1 MPTWGNT
8 DAANSIPLFA
18 QFREAAPFL
27 YFITA
32 NNTVAGN
39 TITLT
44 SNTGFS
50 TIANGSYVYAIEAN
64 TGVTANVSRLAKD
77 LSYVDQNDIDFYRSN
92 NVITNAN
99 SSPGYSYI
107 QLNNNLAGNL
117 QGGSQ
122 IWIATP
128 VTHDATKY
136 ENVNDVILVTA
147 GRLANTKGTN
157 GVAGS
162 DTSNTVLGSMNT
174 GWNRITRKI
183 NNDGTV
189 RFLKETLVALASPV
203 ASNASSANTSSNAIF
218 GGL

>member
-1 MPTWGNT
+1 MPSWGNT
-8 DAANSIPLFA
+8 DAANSIPLFV
-18 QFREAAPFL
+18 QFREVRPVLSFT
-27 YFITA
+27 TA

-39 TITLT
+39 TIVLT

-50 TIANGSYVYAIEAN
+50 SIANGMYIYAIEAN
-64 TGVTANVSRLAKD
+64 TGISANVSRLAKD
-77 LSYVDQNDIDFYRSN
+77 LSYVDPDDVDFYRSN

-107 QLNNNLAGNL
+107 QLKNNLAGNL
-117 QGGSQ
+117 QGGSTV
-122 IWIATP
+122 WIGNTVNHGTASQ
-128 VTHDATKY
+128 

-147 GRLANTKGTN
+147 GRMANTQGTTLA
-157 GVAGS
+157 GGS
-162 DTSNTVLGSMNT
+162 DTSNTVLGNLNA

-189 RFLKETLVALASPV
+189 RFLKETLIALANPT
-203 ASNASSANTSSNAIF
+203 ASNTQSGNTSSNAVF

>member
-1 MPTWGNT
+1 MPSWGNT

-18 QFREAAPFL
+18 QFREVAPSL

-32 NNTVAGN
+32 NNTIAGN
-39 TITLT
+39 TIVLT
-44 SNTGFS
+44 SSTGLS

-64 TGVTANVSRLAKD
+64 TAATANVSRLAKD
-77 LSYVDQNDIDFYRSN
+77 LSYVDQDDVDFYRSN

-99 SSPGYSYI
+99 TLGSYI

-122 IWIATP
+122 IWIGTA
-128 VTHDATKY
+128 VTHDPTKY

-147 GRLANTKGTN
+147 GRLANTKGTT
-157 GVAGS
+157 GAAGS
-162 DTSNTVLGSMNT
+162 DTSNTIIGSTNI

-189 RFLKETLVALASPV
+189 RFLKETLVCLASPV